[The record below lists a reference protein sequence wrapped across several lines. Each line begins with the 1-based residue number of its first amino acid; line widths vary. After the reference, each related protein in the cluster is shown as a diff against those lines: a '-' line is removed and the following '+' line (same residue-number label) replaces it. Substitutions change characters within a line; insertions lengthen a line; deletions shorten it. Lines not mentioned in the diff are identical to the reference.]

1 MTAFSEKLRQY
12 MKKKN
17 ITAYDL
23 SKSSNISVVEMYR
36 ICQGECLPENREIV
50 EILSNILG
58 MSPFDKKQL
67 LESYE
72 ISCNGKMDY
81 CEKKYLLEFFQK
93 LILKNDTEKQ
103 ERIQYK
109 EIQEPIKDSEEIIY
123 GKQNIDKFIQI
134 LLEQEKKKQETEI
147 YLLCQPEYEYLYQIL
162 AIYSEELQ
170 LKISHILCLKGGKDG
185 KAKEYNLQCLLRIQ
199 PLLLCNCDY
208 EVFYYYDN
216 LESHFHNLNLFPYL
230 ILIGEHVLQISED
243 YHCAIYDQ
251 GEEARR
257 FFMEILE
264 DYRKKA
270 APMFIM
276 KPGVNDIV
284 DTYNTVIDEKICGVL
299 PVKKQLIFSSMLGSV
314 ATPIEVSMEYFD
326 LKGEA
331 GKQARA
337 FLQRNKDLEEGML
350 QTTMEYK
357 GFFNE
362 SWVWEYMETGYLA
375 DPYYKYCKRPPLE
388 SRILVI
394 ETAIRQIQE
403 GKIMHYMLKP
413 DALAMPNDLYISH
426 YDNIQMTMLYRKNNQ
441 EWCFLLSYE
450 RSLTE
455 AFFHFIDTLDQ
466 SSMVY
471 DTEETL
477 RRLKKIISEYK
488 GTDKM
493 KKDKKL

>member
-1 MTAFSEKLRQY
+1 MTGFSEKLKQY

-23 SKSSNISVVEMYR
+23 SQSSNISVMEIYK

-50 EILSNILG
+50 EALSDILG

-72 ISCNGKMDY
+72 ISRNGKEDY
-81 CEKKYLLEFFQK
+81 CEKKYLLKFFQK
-93 LILKNDTEKQ
+93 LVLRNDMERQ
-103 ERIQYK
+103 ERIGQG
-109 EIQEPIKDSEEIIY
+109 EVQESIKDSGEIIY

-134 LLEQEKKKQETEI
+134 LLEQEKKKEETEI

-162 AIYSEELQ
+162 AIYSEEIR
-170 LKISHILCLKGGKDG
+170 LKISHILCLNGGKG
-185 KAKEYNLQCLLRIQ
+185 AEAKKYNLQCLLRIQ
-199 PLLLCNCDY
+199 PLILCDCDY

-216 LESHFHNLNLFPYL
+216 LEAHFHNLNLFPYL
-230 ILIGEHVLQISED
+230 IIIGEHVLQISGD
-243 YHCAIYDQ
+243 YHCAVYDQ
-251 GEEARR
+251 GGEAKH
-257 FFMEILE
+257 FFMEIFE
-264 DYRKKA
+264 NYQKKV

-284 DTYNTVIDEKICGVL
+284 NTYNKVIDEKICGVL

-314 ATPIEVSMEYFD
+314 ATPLEVSMKYFA
-326 LKGEA
+326 LEGKK

-337 FLQRNKDLEEGML
+337 FLRRNKELEDEML

-357 GFFNE
+357 GFFKE
-362 SWVWEYMETGYLA
+362 SWVHEYMETGYLV
-375 DPYYKYCKRPPLE
+375 DPYYKYCRRPPLE

-394 ETAIRQIQE
+394 ETAIQQIQE

-413 DALAMPNDLYISH
+413 DAFIMPDDLYISC
-426 YDNIQMTMLYRKNNQ
+426 YDNIQMSMLFRKNSH
-441 EWCFLLSYE
+441 EFCFLLLYE
-450 RSLTE
+450 RSIAD

-477 RRLKKIISEYK
+477 RRMENIVSEYK
-488 GTDKM
+488 KQMG
-493 KKDKKL
+493 